1 MTKGDMPGKAQEL
14 VEEWLA
20 ANQNELLKMWNEQN
34 IKKLPPL

>member
-1 MTKGDMPGKAQEL
+1 MLGKAQEL

-20 ANQNELLKMWNEQN
+20 ANQSELLKMWNEQN

>member
-1 MTKGDMPGKAQEL
+1 MPGKAQEL

-20 ANQNELLKMWNEQN
+20 TNQSELLKMWNEQN